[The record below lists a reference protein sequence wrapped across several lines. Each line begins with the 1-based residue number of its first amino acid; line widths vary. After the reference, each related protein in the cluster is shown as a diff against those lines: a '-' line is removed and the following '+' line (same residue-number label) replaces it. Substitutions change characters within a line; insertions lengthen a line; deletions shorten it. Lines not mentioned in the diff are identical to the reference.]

1 MSQINTRLRTY
12 NYHIVSRENKNAKLA
27 LAEAQKALRQA
38 ESELEK
44 AEAEVK
50 EAQTE
55 ANAFQLIADAIKFK
69 TSINQ
74 LIIKVEA
81 EVSEEGAIP
90 VFKGETGTTPNEKEL
105 EIKGLVIEKTET
117 ENVYKVYIE
126 LAEPVVVINQED
138 NVVLATLEKLT
149 AIDAIIKPNGDD
161 PQEIGDFVKC
171 FPIEGA
177 LAADPVWFK
186 QSLPS
191 SLGDPVN
198 TKFAFKVDNY
208 ATGTPASFQLNLIDA
223 NIELQP
229 IPSEAQ

>member
-105 EIKGLVIEKTET
+105 DIYLMGDNWAGYKKRQNPTNDKGTEEDT
-117 ENVYKVYIE
+117 HFCFRVDENTTPESFTGMLDDLIAQ
-126 LAEPVVVINQED
+126 AEADKQ
-138 NVVLATLEKLT
+138 
-149 AIDAIIKPNGDD
+149 
-161 PQEIGDFVKC
+161 
-171 FPIEGA
+171 A
-177 LAADPVWFK
+177 L
-186 QSLPS
+186 
-191 SLGDPVN
+191 
-198 TKFAFKVDNY
+198 
-208 ATGTPASFQLNLIDA
+208 
-223 NIELQP
+223 
-229 IPSEAQ
+229 